1 MAKKTIYFMTKD
13 FQFFVFLKTKMCK
26 IFSIFCFFLNDWL
39 KLIFYKLYIYLL
51 LWPGVGRG
59 RGRGRSKMNWS
70 GDIAGTQPR
79 PNSNQISI
87 SNPNPEVSE
96 PDSQFSDTSL
106 VLYPGP
112 ISAPSIVKPGL
123 RVEMSL
129 AEKEVSSNI
138 RKIIQDKKG
147 TSR

>member
-1 MAKKTIYFMTKD
+1 MAKKSIYFLIKD
-13 FQFFVFLKTKMCK
+13 SYFL
-26 IFSIFCFFLNDWL
+26 S
-39 KLIFYKLYIYLL
+39 
-51 LWPGVGRG
+51 PGVGRG

-70 GDIAGTQPR
+70 GDIAGTQPC
-79 PNSNQISI
+79 PNYNQILI
-87 SNPNPEVSE
+87 SNPNPEISE
-96 PDSQFSDTSL
+96 PDSQFSGTSL

-112 ISAPSIVKPGL
+112 NSAPSIIKPRL